1 MLIVFGVALFVAQVA
16 AAADM
21 TSFCA
26 DSLIKGD
33 CSASLGCAFDGS
45 LSRCV
50 PCPTISESCCNMTL
64 SNSTFCILN
73 GMTDCW

>member
-16 AAADM
+16 AAAD
-21 TSFCA
+21 TASDCA
-26 DSLIKGD
+26 ERMNNCTVS
-33 CSASLGCAFDGS
+33 SGCAFDGS

-64 SNSTFCILN
+64 SNSTFCILD
-73 GMTDCW
+73 GMMDCW